1 MLNRKSQRS
10 SGSIFVYLALV
21 LLSACTVVNE
31 HKAPPADWPKLEITV
46 EEGGFW
52 ETQEKCGRNAAE
64 VILIGPMLGCAW
76 VNFDEMRC
84 RIYLWLNAVLEHE
97 LLHCAGHDHYLSSA
111 LADYWEEWKRE
122 NRK

>member
-10 SGSIFVYLALV
+10 RGSIFVYLALV

-31 HKAPPADWPKLEITV
+31 HKAPPPDWPKLEVTV
-46 EEGGFW
+46 TEGGFW
-52 ETQEKCGRNAAE
+52 ETQERCDRNPW
-64 VILIGPMLGCAW
+64 VVTLIGPALGCAW

-84 RIYLWLNAVLEHE
+84 RIYLWVNSVLEHE
-97 LLHCAGHDHYLSSA
+97 LLHCQGYDHYGSSQ